1 MAQAIINPVELNGAI
16 VDYCH
21 QHNLVEP
28 DKTDTERK
36 FGISNSL
43 PRGDTFRNLL
53 GDDWSQTHWFA
64 TEAERDL
71 AYDAMSERHG
81 YYRETDSPTQ
91 VLIKIVR

>member
-1 MAQAIINPVELNGAI
+1 

-28 DKTDTERK
+28 DKADVERR
-36 FGISNSL
+36 FGINVSL
-43 PRGDTFRNLL
+43 PRGDTFRTLL
-53 GDDWSQTHWFA
+53 GDDWNKAHWYA
-64 TEAERDL
+64 TEAERDA

>member
-1 MAQAIINPVELNGAI
+1 MT

-28 DKTDTERK
+28 DKVDVERR
-36 FGISNSL
+36 FGVNVSL
-43 PRGDTFRNLL
+43 PKGDTFRTLL
-53 GDDWSQTHWFA
+53 GSDWNQTHWYA
-64 TEAERDL
+64 SETERDL
-71 AYDAMSERHG
+71 AYDAMAERHG

>member
-1 MAQAIINPVELNGAI
+1 M
-16 VDYCH
+16 DYCH

-28 DKTDTERK
+28 DKANVERR
-36 FGISNSL
+36 FGINVSL
-43 PRGDTFRNLL
+43 PRGDTFRTLL
-53 GDDWSQTHWFA
+53 GEDWNNAHWYA
-64 TEAERDL
+64 TEAERDA